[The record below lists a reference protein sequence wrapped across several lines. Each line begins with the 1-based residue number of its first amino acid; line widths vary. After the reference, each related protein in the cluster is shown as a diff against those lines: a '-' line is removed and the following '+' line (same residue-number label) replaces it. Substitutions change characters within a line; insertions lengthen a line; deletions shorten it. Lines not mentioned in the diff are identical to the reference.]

1 MSAAALQLFSA
12 MPGAVFNGW
21 TGQRMICTITLIEIQ
36 NTQIQRTQIQV
47 KNLPTSDIQQWSY
60 NVMFAAK
67 WVNRAAG
74 TDLHNHF
81 EKRRKP
87 LQLLF
92 IPYTMIQ
99 YSDCWMV
106 GAIHMGVVFI
116 QNVFVTGPFPL
127 VWVSGPCEG
136 WPTQFW
142 YITLHFVDFGKNLL
156 TFALGVSSSSSSR
169 EVGAN
174 KYNGRMGS
182 ADAHGWREWDGSG
195 MEDFCLALTFL
206 SPPFA
211 IL

>member
-21 TGQRMICTITLIEIQ
+21 TGQRTICTITLIEIQ
-36 NTQIQRTQIQV
+36 NTQIQRSCIHI
-47 KNLPTSDIQQWSY
+47 KNLPTSDIQKWLY

-67 WVNRAAG
+67 WVKRAG

-92 IPYTMIQ
+92 IQYTMIQ

-116 QNVFVTGPFPL
+116 QNVLVTGPFPL
-127 VWVSGPCEG
+127 VWVSGPGEG
-136 WPTQFW
+136 WPHTILIHFIAFCQLLVCLTHFCHW
-142 YITLHFVDFGKNLL
+142 KLSLKFNHPPLHHQV
-156 TFALGVSSSSSSR
+156 A
-169 EVGAN
+169 
-174 KYNGRMGS
+174 GRKQIG
-182 ADAHGWREWDGSG
+182 
-195 MEDFCLALTFL
+195 
-206 SPPFA
+206 
-211 IL
+211 